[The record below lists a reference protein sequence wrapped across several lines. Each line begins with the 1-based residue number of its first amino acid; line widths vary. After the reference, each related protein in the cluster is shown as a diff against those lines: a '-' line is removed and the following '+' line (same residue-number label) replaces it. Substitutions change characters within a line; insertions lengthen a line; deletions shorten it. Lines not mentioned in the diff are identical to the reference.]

1 MVGVQTY
8 HENACRIN
16 QKILSTQP
24 LFGQS
29 DDWLD
34 MFKAVVVQNLNLE
47 NL

>member
-16 QKILSTQP
+16 QTILSTQT

-34 MFKAVVVQNLNLE
+34 KFKAVVVQNLNL
-47 NL
+47 